1 MQFFLAKDP
10 RLLPKVAA
18 DLRARLEKERDPK
31 RLEDYS
37 TLWGLEFRTRLPAE
51 HGALRT
57 QIGLDLKRMKRLHPN
72 GDAEWQAFVING
84 YKQSG
89 VSKAEIT
96 VMEDR
101 ILRQYPSSN
110 QASAIVQERWT
121 EANTEPENQTDT
133 AGWSKYQK
141 QYEKAVKEWI
151 QNYPD
156 DVYLQRYAWFYAIR
170 DDNTIP
176 EREGIAS
183 VDAYLKSMNDFELPT
198 SSSYSEAAEFL
209 IQHRWQPTRA
219 IQLLR
224 DARALHEKY
233 FAMENED
240 DSASDDDVKNRDEY
254 DLGVRQ
260 SLTGMMLKAIRQA
273 GLPTEALA
281 LRGEIEPSQPTDKKF
296 QSEYWLNRARFEA
309 LESHTQDAL
318 TYYQLAL
325 QTRPAPAKW
334 SRGKLQDD
342 LTDEARALWK
352 AQGGSDAAWALWS
365 KPLASDPEQLREGR
379 WEKAPKPIPA
389 FELSDLSGKTWR
401 LKDLGGRTLLINL
414 WATWCGPCQ
423 AEMPHLQKLYE
434 KTKDR
439 SDVQLLTFNIDE
451 ELGLVAPFLKDK
463 GYTFPVLPAYSTVVS
478 LLDSYAIPQNWI
490 VDSNG
495 TWRWRQ
501 IGWSEESDAEFEKEI
516 LEHLQDEKSTSP

>member
-1 MQFFLAKDP
+1 
-10 RLLPKVAA
+10 
-18 DLRARLEKERDPK
+18 
-31 RLEDYS
+31 
-37 TLWGLEFRTRLPAE
+37 
-51 HGALRT
+51 
-57 QIGLDLKRMKRLHPN
+57 
-72 GDAEWQAFVING
+72 
-84 YKQSG
+84 
-89 VSKAEIT
+89 
-96 VMEDR
+96 
-101 ILRQYPSSN
+101 
-110 QASAIVQERWT
+110 
-121 EANTEPENQTDT
+121 
-133 AGWSKYQK
+133 
-141 QYEKAVKEWI
+141 
-151 QNYPD
+151 
-156 DVYLQRYAWFYAIR
+156 
-170 DDNTIP
+170 
-176 EREGIAS
+176 
-183 VDAYLKSMNDFELPT
+183 MNDFELPT

-296 QSEYWLNRARFEA
+296 QSSEYWLNRARFEA